1 MFRFKSLNSTTIV
14 ITMFLLQ
21 SCFPGTTF
29 KGTKFCPA
37 YLEEGDAILVGALP
51 MKNWESQVAS
61 IRKELKDRKTKV
73 LYAPE
78 EEWNLR
84 AAGILNPLDTIYYT
98 RLMEKGITHI
108 LLVSEVS
115 AKEGILYDYK
125 SPYEIAQEQ
134 NPFYPNT
141 TTLNESDY
149 SAELK
154 IQLISVRTKQFY
166 SFHATSQINGM
177 QMDKDDGGRTTVNA
191 GSVDQ
196 ARNVA
201 IRKSAKRIAKY
212 CR

>member
-1 MFRFKSLNSTTIV
+1 CL
-14 ITMFLLQ
+14 
-21 SCFPGTTF
+21 PGTTF

-61 IRKELKDRKTKV
+61 IRKELKNRKIKV

-84 AAGILNPLDTIYYT
+84 AAGILNPLDTTYFT

-108 LLVSEVS
+108 LLVTEVS
-115 AKEGILYDYK
+115 ANRGDVYSYK
-125 SPYEIAQEQ
+125 TPFEMAQEL
-134 NPFYPNT
+134 NPFYPYK
-141 TTLNESDY
+141 SDQNDNDY
-149 SAELK
+149 TAELA
-154 IQLISVRTKQFY
+154 IYLLSVKTKQFY
-166 SFHATSQINGM
+166 SFTAESRINGV
-177 QMDKDDGGRTTVNA
+177 QIKEDDGGRTTVNA
-191 GSVDQ
+191 GSIDQ
-196 ARNVA
+196 ARNIA